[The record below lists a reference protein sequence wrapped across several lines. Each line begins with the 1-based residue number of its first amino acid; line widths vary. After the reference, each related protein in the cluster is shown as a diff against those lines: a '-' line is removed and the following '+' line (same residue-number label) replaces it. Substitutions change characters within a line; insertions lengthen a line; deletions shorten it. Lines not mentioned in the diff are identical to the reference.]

1 MSDTLIHTDII
12 SCKYYLMRISSILLC
27 YYLLYTETIVVALHS
42 YDNTIHLSSTRKNE
56 STSST
61 STAYT
66 STGGIATTDAKIWS
80 SIVEKKR
87 KKTLLTTA
95 ATIDS
100 DMERMMKTNVSKL
113 SSFIH
118 VQSNRSNGSINR
130 NNNTMNRNNST
141 MNNTM
146 NKNNY
151 TMHRNNNTM
160 NRNNNT
166 MNRNNYTMNRN
177 NNTMNRNNNT
187 MDKSN
192 NQKEPLVV
200 PVMIDTR
207 NSISNSSGSSDNKD
221 INQLLETI
229 ASLPSSSTTSSKRF
243 FNMSIITWNMG
254 EIAPSEEDCASFIR
268 AYRNNDIVVFGLQ
281 ECEDIRLRRQEGH
294 RSRKWKAIQSHCLGS
309 QFVNLCHHKMGGL
322 MLNVYC
328 KKRIKKMITGIQLFE
343 VACGVGNVLTNKGA
357 VGLVLRLHDNTTL
370 GLINV
375 HLAAHVK
382 KVTQRNNDYHRIL
395 TTFFDRIPSN
405 WLKKPSLSL
414 SIDDNDG
421 RDDGDKRMNRED
433 SGIRDMRS
441 SGRMNDN
448 IHEGRSSK
456 QKQISGRVDRDI
468 MNSIG
473 WSSSSRSSRVGSDST
488 GFLSSYSRV
497 DIRESVVRSSSFL
510 SDTLKDTMSIMSRHA
525 NGHPIYHTNKPSR
538 RSNRGSRG
546 SSSKK
551 TTTKEDEEKYG
562 RSSRS
567 SSSSS
572 IRSSSGNRNRTR
584 SKRSQK
590 SRKHKIMAT
599 PLKRKRRS
607 STSVQLD
614 YVDDSHENDGSRHD
628 VVHHHIGHDVVSQ
641 QDSMVLLSKEQEQL
655 RMLQSIDSLIIFGD
669 FNYRIDAPRLEIELF
684 HDLYR
689 KHYADN
695 SDDDATDAVDAAA
708 ADDDDITS
716 TVWSSSDVLHDSSD
730 NVKSKRVDTKE
741 KLQRSSKSPF
751 FSSSSM
757 KGTTGSTATSSTLSS
772 TVSRPPNSRRRST
785 VDTMKAKHDN
795 RYLRRLLISLN
806 NNNDSTVLT
815 DDLMRQKKKMMM
827 LHRDIAELLLCDQLR
842 REQSRGM
849 L

>member
-12 SCKYYLMRISSILLC
+12 SCKYNLMKISSILLC

-80 SIVEKKR
+80 SIVQKKR

-95 ATIDS
+95 ATIDR

-146 NKNNY
+146 NRNNN

-160 NRNNNT
+160 HRN
-166 MNRNNYTMNRN
+166 Y
-177 NNTMNRNNNT
+177 NTMNRNNNT
-187 MDKSN
+187 MDRSN

-207 NSISNSSGSSDNKD
+207 NGIYNSSGSSDNKD
-221 INQLLETI
+221 INQTI
-229 ASLPSSSTTSSKRF
+229 APLPTSSTTSSKRF

-414 SIDDNDG
+414 SIDDDDG

-456 QKQISGRVDRDI
+456 QKQISGMVDRDI
-468 MNSIG
+468 MNNIG

-538 RSNRGSRG
+538 RSNRGS
-546 SSSKK
+546 SSKK

-567 SSSSS
+567 SSSS
-572 IRSSSGNRNRTR
+572 GNRNRTR

-590 SRKHKIMAT
+590 SRKHKIMGT

-614 YVDDSHENDGSRHD
+614 DDDDSHENDGSRHD

-689 KHYADN
+689 KHHADN

-708 ADDDDITS
+708 ADNDDITS

-730 NVKSKRVDTKE
+730 NVKSNRVDTKK

>member
-1 MSDTLIHTDII
+1 
-12 SCKYYLMRISSILLC
+12 
-27 YYLLYTETIVVALHS
+27 
-42 YDNTIHLSSTRKNE
+42 
-56 STSST
+56 
-61 STAYT
+61 
-66 STGGIATTDAKIWS
+66 
-80 SIVEKKR
+80 
-87 KKTLLTTA
+87 
-95 ATIDS
+95 
-100 DMERMMKTNVSKL
+100 
-113 SSFIH
+113 
-118 VQSNRSNGSINR
+118 
-130 NNNTMNRNNST
+130 
-141 MNNTM
+141 
-146 NKNNY
+146 
-151 TMHRNNNTM
+151 
-160 NRNNNT
+160 
-166 MNRNNYTMNRN
+166 
-177 NNTMNRNNNT
+177 
-187 MDKSN
+187 
-192 NQKEPLVV
+192 
-200 PVMIDTR
+200 
-207 NSISNSSGSSDNKD
+207 
-221 INQLLETI
+221 
-229 ASLPSSSTTSSKRF
+229 
-243 FNMSIITWNMG
+243 MG

-328 KKRIKKMITGIQLFE
+328 KKRIRKMITGMQLFE

-382 KVTQRNNDYHRIL
+382 KVAQRNNDYHRIL

-414 SIDDNDG
+414 SIDGDDG
-421 RDDGDKRMNRED
+421 RDDDDKRMNRED

-456 QKQISGRVDRDI
+456 QKQISGMSDRDI

-473 WSSSSRSSRVGSDST
+473 WSSSSRSSRAGSDST
-488 GFLSSYSRV
+488 GFLSSYSHV

-538 RSNRGSRG
+538 RSSRGSRG
-546 SSSKK
+546 SRGSSSSKK
-551 TTTKEDEEKYG
+551 TTTKEDEEEDG
-562 RSSRS
+562 NSSSRS
-567 SSSSS
+567 SSSRSS
-572 IRSSSGNRNRTR
+572 SRNRSRSRSSSGNRNRTR

-590 SRKHKIMAT
+590 SRNHKIMAT

-614 YVDDSHENDGSRHD
+614 NDDDSHDNDGSHYGSHD
-628 VVHHHIGHDVVSQ
+628 VGHHHIGHDVVSL

-689 KHYADN
+689 KHHADK
-695 SDDDATDAVDAAA
+695 SDDDTADAA

-716 TVWSSSDVLHDSSD
+716 TVWSSSD

-741 KLQRSSKSPF
+741 KLQRSSMSPF

-757 KGTTGSTATSSTLSS
+757 KGTTGSTATSSSLSS
-772 TVSRPPNSRRRST
+772 TVSRPLNRRRRST

-806 NNNDSTVLT
+806 NNYQTNNNDSTVLT
-815 DDLMRQKKKMMM
+815 DDLMRQKKKKMMMM